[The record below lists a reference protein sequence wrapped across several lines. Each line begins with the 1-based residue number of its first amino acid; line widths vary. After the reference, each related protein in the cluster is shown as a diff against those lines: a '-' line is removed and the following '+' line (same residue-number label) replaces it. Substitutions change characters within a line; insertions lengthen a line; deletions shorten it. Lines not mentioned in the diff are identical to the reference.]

1 MTTRSRTA
9 ATPCEVSEPRGAQ
22 GPRGHLTLTRPGAGG
37 EGRALGPRE
46 ERLATR
52 SSLSSVRR
60 WDSKWPGLRKL
71 WEGVEGSGLR
81 QDAGG
86 RFLET
91 GTALVA
97 SLSSGFALN
106 LFCASLSGAPQDTG

>member
-1 MTTRSRTA
+1 MHGRPGSPGPANSSQTRSW
-9 ATPCEVSEPRGAQ
+9 
-22 GPRGHLTLTRPGAGG
+22 G

-52 SSLSSVRR
+52 SSPSSVRR
-60 WDSKWPGLRKL
+60 WDYKWPELGKL

-81 QDAGG
+81 QNAGG

-91 GTALVA
+91 GTELVA
-97 SLSSGFALN
+97 SLSTGFAQN
-106 LFCASLSGAPQDTG
+106 LFCASLSGAPQDTGKQETE